1 MKVLFVFCSIQ
12 RFFFLLMFLFLKV
25 FLVLVQGTSLIQRL
39 MSVAY
44 TYDNLAPRY
53 AFYVFICMYMQLLNF
68 IFALVLVAHTFEY
81 SGGRIRWIPMYWST
95 Y

>member
-1 MKVLFVFCSIQ
+1 MKVFFVFCSIQ

-25 FLVLVQGTSLIQRL
+25 FLVLVQGTNLIQRL

-53 AFYVFICMYMQLLNF
+53 AFYVFYMYVYAV

>member
-1 MKVLFVFCSIQ
+1 MQFCALAYLQI
-12 RFFFLLMFLFLKV
+12 FFFNVFILKV

-53 AFYVFICMYMQLLNF
+53 DVFTLCMYVF
-68 IFALVLVAHTFEY
+68 
-81 SGGRIRWIPMYWST
+81 
-95 Y
+95 

>member
-1 MKVLFVFCSIQ
+1 MLWFVFCSSSLYIGGFVLDSHSVYNVKTDQ
-12 RFFFLLMFLFLKV
+12 KACCYINWFFFFFWLQFLKV

-53 AFYVFICMYMQLLNF
+53 N
-68 IFALVLVAHTFEY
+68 IFLFL
-81 SGGRIRWIPMYWST
+81 
-95 Y
+95 

>member
-1 MKVLFVFCSIQ
+1 MHEFKGGGEMKVLFVFCSIQ

-53 AFYVFICMYMQLLNF
+53 AFYVLCVCICSY
-68 IFALVLVAHTFEY
+68 
-81 SGGRIRWIPMYWST
+81 
-95 Y
+95 

>member
-1 MKVLFVFCSIQ
+1 MKVHLVFCSAQ
-12 RFFFLLMFLFLKV
+12 HFFFSSLMFLFLKV

-53 AFYVFICMYMQLLNF
+53 AFLCFLYMYIHFLSFILSWTCWHSP
-68 IFALVLVAHTFEY
+68 LVLVLWRQRQVD
-81 SGGRIRWIPMYWST
+81 SSLWG
-95 Y
+95 

>member
-1 MKVLFVFCSIQ
+1 
-12 RFFFLLMFLFLKV
+12 MFLFLKV

-53 AFYVFICMYMQLLNF
+53 AFLCFIFMYMQLLNF
-68 IFALVLVAHTFEY
+68 TFELNVVAHTL
-81 SGGRIRWIPMYWST
+81 
-95 Y
+95 